1 MGDPLTAQNGQKCIP
16 KHPIFLCQCSEWV
29 LSLPLIVISCMQCL
43 YDVNPLLCVLDYHTI
58 HLGLWGTPSQ
68 PKNGQKCTPEHSIS
82 LCQCSKWV
90 VSLPAIVKSFMQC
103 LYDVNPHSLCIG
115 PPDHSSQ
122 TVRDSL
128 IGQKWAET
136 HPKTPRFPLSWW
148 SSIIFFSSV
157 ILVCHCY
164 IVSKNMTLH
173 ACLFLKK
180 EYCIT

>member
-1 MGDPLTAQNGQKCIP
+1 MKSFIQCHPSLCLGPPYRPSLTVGDPLTAQNGQKCIP

-115 PPDHSSQ
+115 SPDHPSR
-122 TVRDSL
+122 TLRDSL
-128 IGQKWAET
+128 IGQKRAET
-136 HPKTPRFPLSWW
+136 HPETPRFPLS
-148 SSIIFFSSV
+148 
-157 ILVCHCY
+157 
-164 IVSKNMTLH
+164 
-173 ACLFLKK
+173 
-180 EYCIT
+180 